1 MSSKYLVCVLCF
13 ELLNPLTVYLFSVS
27 IYKGC
32 ITSIIQSVEAETVN
46 NWIREK
52 HDLRGIDLY
61 IDCYCGANVGV
72 WTLIVFVVANT
83 TVIIYQWGECPG
95 RLGENRHTI
104 AEMNA

>member
-46 NWIREK
+46 N
-52 HDLRGIDLY
+52 
-61 IDCYCGANVGV
+61 
-72 WTLIVFVVANT
+72 
-83 TVIIYQWGECPG
+83 
-95 RLGENRHTI
+95 
-104 AEMNA
+104 